1 MNQPAEP
8 PHSDLD
14 DLEPVLAPVLD
25 YMEEHNVA
33 DLRLEAKTAPR
44 HSEQRR
50 HHLSEEEFYSS
61 AEPEGAGLTGIYAT
75 CPEGVATRLMGPT
88 AVPQALL
95 LPLVRRLDAL
105 RITELVIEA
114 TSTLPEQAG
123 TVEVASA
130 PAPTLVLER
139 TQLADI
145 DETKV
150 VLPAATGLN
159 GHLIVLSV
167 EESPA

>member
-25 YMEEHNVA
+25 YMDEHNVA
-33 DLRLEAKTAPR
+33 DLRLQARTVPR
-44 HSEQRR
+44 SDEKRPRR
-50 HHLSEEEFYSS
+50 SSEEEFCSS
-61 AEPEGAGLTGIYAT
+61 AEPDGVGLTGIYAI
-75 CPEGVATRLMGPT
+75 CPEGGETRLMGPT

-114 TSTLPEQAG
+114 TSTLPDQAG
-123 TVEVASA
+123 TVEAASA

-139 TQLADI
+139 TLLADI

-167 EESPA
+167 EESTS